1 MPTVARADLW
11 RAIGACMPSHV
22 DELVERMAAPE
33 REVHAELNRARKEW
47 RYRIEA
53 CLRAGASSTMP
64 I

>member
-1 MPTVARADLW
+1 
-11 RAIGACMPSHV
+11 MPSHV

-53 CLRAGASSTMP
+53 CLRAGASSTIADLSGAAGEINGRGLGFP
-64 I
+64 